1 MIRKVARHCRE
12 LMHHART
19 ADAKEQLRVWAEE
32 LEQQAE
38 ALKRQ
43 LPAEKQPQEA
53 ASN

>member
-12 LMHHART
+12 LMNRART
-19 ADAKEQLRVWAEE
+19 ADAREQLRVWAEE

-43 LPAEKQPQEA
+43 LPSEERPQEA